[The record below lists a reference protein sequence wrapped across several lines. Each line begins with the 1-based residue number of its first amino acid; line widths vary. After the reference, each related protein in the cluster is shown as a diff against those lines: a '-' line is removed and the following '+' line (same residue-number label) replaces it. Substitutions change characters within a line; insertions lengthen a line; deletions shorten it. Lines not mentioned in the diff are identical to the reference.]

1 MSTLISVHK
10 HISAFSTCSVLT
22 FYFMAQVILVYC
34 YYGAIARFMA
44 WCSGNALCSLN
55 EVALHQA
62 RLVLQWL
69 TACEQV
75 NHLSM

>member
-1 MSTLISVHK
+1 
-10 HISAFSTCSVLT
+10 
-22 FYFMAQVILVYC
+22 MAQVILVYC